1 MAFKATMRATKEFKT
16 CLSAIQALLEEATFV
31 VTSEG
36 INFKG
41 LEPSNVCYVSV
52 DFPKDKFTDFLCD
65 TDTKFTVR
73 TNEFLEIMKRAK
85 SDEEFT
91 LEMSDKVKAL
101 QIYIG
106 GKKHYVVPLLV
117 IEKEAPKPNFK
128 LQSKI
133 SLKLA
138 DFNDYVKD
146 IKVVSDNFVVES
158 NGVRLKLSG
167 KGSAG
172 QVNVDVDGVVSQSEE
187 GDIRGEYTLDYLFN
201 TLKNIGSGFD
211 DVVVEHG
218 NNLPLKLTF
227 DSETTGTLVY
237 VQAPKVL

>member
-1 MAFKATMRATKEFKT
+1 MAFKATMRASKEFKT
-16 CLSAIQALLEEATFV
+16 CLSAIQTILEEATFV
-31 VTSEG
+31 VTSKG

-41 LEPSNVCYVSV
+41 VEPSNVSFISV
-52 DFPKDKFTDFLCD
+52 DFPKDKFIDFLCD

-91 LEMSDKVKAL
+91 LEMNDKVRAL

-117 IEKEAPKPNFK
+117 MEKDTPTPNFK

-138 DFNDYVKD
+138 DFVDYVKD
-146 IKVVSDNFVVES
+146 IKVVADNIIVET
-158 NGVRLKLSG
+158 NGMRLKLSG

-172 QVNVDVDGVVSQSEE
+172 NADVDVEGVVSQSED
-187 GDIRGEYTLDYLFN
+187 GDLKGEYSLEYLFN
-201 TLKNIGSGFD
+201 TLKNIGAGFD
-211 DVVVEHG
+211 DVLVEHG
-218 NNLPLKLTF
+218 HNLPLQLTF
-227 DSETTGTLVY
+227 ASENTGTLVY
-237 VQAPKVL
+237 VQAPKVV